1 VRIVGRG
8 NSKTGFEEWINL
20 MEVRIV
26 TE

>member
-8 NSKTGFEEWINL
+8 NTKTGFEEWINL